1 MFVFCTKIYLRNKK
15 VSKLIEKKKKFVDL
29 LDYFPV
35 QLSYGIIIRD
45 GCVNLCVHCSVT
57 DRQKILDENGNF
69 KTLFFKGH
77 KFSVF
82 TMEILS

>member
-1 MFVFCTKIYLRNKK
+1 MFVFYTKIYLRNKL
-15 VSKLIEKKKKFVDL
+15 SKLIEKKIVNVS
-29 LDYFPV
+29 DYFPV

-45 GCVNLCVHCSVT
+45 GCVNLCVHSSVT

-69 KTLFFKGH
+69 GTLFFKGL
-77 KFSVF
+77 KFSIF

>member
-1 MFVFCTKIYLRNKK
+1 MFVFCTKIYLRNK
-15 VSKLIEKKKKFVDL
+15 VSKLIEKKKIVDV

-45 GCVNLCVHCSVT
+45 GCVNLCVHSSVT

-69 KTLFFKGH
+69 GTLLFKGH

>member
-1 MFVFCTKIYLRNKK
+1 M
-15 VSKLIEKKKKFVDL
+15 SKLIEKKKIVDV

>member
-1 MFVFCTKIYLRNKK
+1 M
-15 VSKLIEKKKKFVDL
+15 KKKKIVDV

-69 KTLFFKGH
+69 GTLLFKGH

-82 TMEILS
+82 TMEILSWCSG